1 MTNEAD
7 MEKLAV
13 AIGQN
18 IREKRR
24 ANGPSQDRFALL
36 AGIDRSYMGR
46 IERGEVGITIEKLYR
61 IAAALH
67 CEPTT
72 LLPRMSSVSLP
83 APQKSNRDGRSQG
96 R

>member
-1 MTNEAD
+1 
-7 MEKLAV
+7 MEELAV
-13 AIGQN
+13 AIGKN

-24 ANGPSQDRFALL
+24 TNGLSQDRFALV

-46 IERGEVGITIEKLYR
+46 IERGEVSITVEKLYR
-61 IAAALH
+61 IAATLQ

-72 LLPRMSSVSLP
+72 LLPRMASVSLP
-83 APQKSNRDGRSQG
+83 ASQKSNKDRRSQG

>member
-1 MTNEAD
+1 
-7 MEKLAV
+7 
-13 AIGQN
+13 
-18 IREKRR
+18 
-24 ANGPSQDRFALL
+24 
-36 AGIDRSYMGR
+36 MGR

>member
-24 ANGPSQDRFALL
+24 ANGLSQDRFALL

-61 IAAALH
+61 IAATLQ
-67 CEPTT
+67 CEPIT
-72 LLPRMSSVSLP
+72 LLPKISSICLP
-83 APQKSNRDGRSQG
+83 PPS
-96 R
+96 